1 MKKKL
6 ISAFVLFLA
15 MNISPLTWS
24 QESQGKPAAPSATKP
39 GAQYS
44 GMYAFLRDGEFVQL
58 TVEDGGRVTG
68 FISRYGDL
76 DSDKGV
82 FLDQFFKD
90 GKLEENR
97 LTFTTQTVHGI
108 WFEFKGSV
116 DRGEGKNAGDE
127 AYYLLR
133 GTLTENVTDADKK
146 STSRSRDVSFK
157 SFPQDLAPSPA
168 KKD

>member
-6 ISAFVLFLA
+6 ISAFVLLLA
-15 MNISPLTWS
+15 MSISPLTSS
-24 QESQGKPAAPSATKP
+24 QESQEKPAAPSPAKP
-39 GAQYS
+39 GAKYS
-44 GMYAFLRDGEFVQL
+44 GMYTFLRDGEFVQL
-58 TVEDGGRVTG
+58 TVEEGGHVTG

-76 DSDKGV
+76 DSDRGA